1 MGEVL
6 MLLAAMA
13 GVSWIAYAVF
23 AWNVGKRLQGADHSS
38 PPPAG
43 DITDELTVLI
53 PCRNEAEALPYL
65 LNDLQSQSHPVRI
78 VVIDDGS
85 TDGTRSAAEA
95 AGVRCI
101 PAEDSGKKSAL
112 ATGFKHV
119 QTPWFATVDADVRL
133 GEDWAH
139 SLLSTAVRKKA
150 ACVLGGVVVDAA
162 PSTAWN
168 RFQQLEFAVMQ
179 TWIAG
184 GVQSGQLAMGSGA
197 NSLYATAHYPVDALQ
212 PERASGDDAFALLA
226 LREANKPI
234 QWCERSEARVLTSA
248 APSWKAL
255 WQQRARWASK
265 TGGQDADTR
274 RTAFTIAAV
283 HAAPVALAIGA
294 VVADSAV
301 GWGMLIGFIAAK
313 AFVDWRLLAIAG
325 CEFEIALR
333 ARDVALFPLR
343 YAILVWG
350 AWWQLLRGRVEWK
363 GRRI

>member
-23 AWNVGKRLQGADHSS
+23 AWNVGKRLQGADDSS
-38 PPPAG
+38 PPAG

-53 PCRNEAEALPYL
+53 PCRNEAEALPHL

-95 AGVRCI
+95 AGVLCVA
-101 PAEDSGKKSAL
+101 AEGSGKKAAL
-112 ATGFKHV
+112 ATGFKLV
-119 QTPWFATVDADVRL
+119 QTPWLATVDADVRL
-133 GEDWAH
+133 GEDWAR
-139 SLLSTAVRKKA
+139 SLLATAVRKKA

-197 NSLYATAHYPVDALQ
+197 NSLYATADYPANALQ
-212 PERASGDDAFALLA
+212 PEWASGDDAFALLA
-226 LREANKPI
+226 LRQADKAI
-234 QWCERSEARVLTSA
+234 QWCASSDAQVVTSG
-248 APSWKAL
+248 APNWKAL

-265 TGGQDADTR
+265 TGGQDAETR
-274 RTAFTIAAV
+274 RTALTIAAV
-283 HAAPVALAIGA
+283 HAVPVALAIGA
-294 VVADSAV
+294 LVTGGTT
-301 GWGMLIGFIAAK
+301 GWGMLVGFVAAK
-313 AFVDWRLLAIAG
+313 ALVDWRLLALAG
-325 CEFEIALR
+325 REFGVVLR
-333 ARDVALFPLR
+333 AGDVAQFPFR

-350 AWWQLLRGRVEWK
+350 AWWQLLRGGVQWK

>member
-1 MGEVL
+1 MGEML

-38 PPPAG
+38 PPAG

-53 PCRNEAEALPYL
+53 PCRNEAEALPHL

-95 AGVRCI
+95 AGVSWI
-101 PAEDSGKKSAL
+101 AAEGSGKKAAL

-133 GEDWAH
+133 GEDWAR
-139 SLLSTAVRKKA
+139 SLLATAVREKA

-212 PERASGDDAFALLA
+212 PKWASGDDAFALLA
-226 LREANKPI
+226 LRQADKPI
-234 QWCERSEARVLTSA
+234 GWCGRSEARVLTSA
-248 APSWKAL
+248 APNWKAL

-274 RTAFTIAAV
+274 RTALTIAAV
-283 HAAPVALAIGA
+283 HAVPVALAIGA
-294 VVADSAV
+294 VIAGSSL

-313 AFVDWRLLAIAG
+313 TLVDWRLLALAG
-325 CEFEIALR
+325 REFGIALR
-333 ARDVALFPLR
+333 AGDVAQFPFR

>member
-1 MGEVL
+1 MGEVI
-6 MLLAAMA
+6 MLLGAMA

-38 PPPAG
+38 PPAG

-53 PCRNEAEALPYL
+53 PCRNEAEALPHL
-65 LNDLQSQSHPVRI
+65 LNDLQYQSHPVRI
-78 VVIDDGS
+78 VVIDDAS

-101 PAEDSGKKSAL
+101 PAEGTGKKAAL

-119 QTPWFATVDADVRL
+119 NTHWFATVDADVRL
-133 GEDWAH
+133 GRDWAR
-139 SLLSTAVRKKA
+139 SLLIAATREDA

-184 GVQSGQLAMGSGA
+184 GVQTDQLAMGSGA

-212 PERASGDDAFALLA
+212 PEWASGDDAFALLA
-226 LREANKPI
+226 LRRADKNI
-234 QWCERSEARVLTSA
+234 QWCGHSEAQVLTSA
-248 APSWKAL
+248 ARGWMAL

-274 RTAFTIAAV
+274 RTALTIAAV
-283 HAAPVALAIGA
+283 HASPVALAIGA
-294 VVADSAV
+294 VVIGSSL
-301 GWGMLIGFIAAK
+301 GWGMLIGFIVAK
-313 AFVDWRLLAIAG
+313 ALVDWRLLAFAG
-325 CEFEIALR
+325 REFGIALR
-333 ARDVALFPLR
+333 VSDVAQFPFR
-343 YAILVWG
+343 YAVLVWG

>member
-6 MLLAAMA
+6 LMLGALAGA
-13 GVSWIAYAVF
+13 SWVAYAAF
-23 AWNVGKRLQGADHSS
+23 AWNVGKRLKGTNPSN
-38 PPPAG
+38 PPAG

-53 PCRNEAEALPYL
+53 PCRNEAEALPHL

-78 VVIDDGS
+78 VVIDDAS
-85 TDGTRSAAEA
+85 TDGTLSAAEK
-95 AGVRCI
+95 AGVPCVA
-101 PAEDSGKKSAL
+101 AEGSGKKAAL

-119 QTPWFATVDADVRL
+119 QTPWFATVDADIRL
-133 GEDWAH
+133 GEDWAR
-139 SLLSTAVRKKA
+139 SLLATATHENA
-150 ACVLGGVVVDAA
+150 ACVLGGVIVDAA

-212 PERASGDDAFALLA
+212 PEWASGDDAFALLA
-226 LREANKPI
+226 LRQADKPI
-234 QWCERSEARVLTSA
+234 QWCGRSDARVLTSA

-265 TGGQDADTR
+265 TGGQDSDTR
-274 RTAFTIAAV
+274 RTALTIAAV
-283 HAAPVALAIGA
+283 HASLGALAIGA
-294 VVADSAV
+294 AV
-301 GWGMLIGFIAAK
+301 TNSSLGWGILIGFIAAK
-313 AFVDWRLLAIAG
+313 ALVDWRLLALAG
-325 CEFEIALR
+325 REFGVALR
-333 ARDVALFPLR
+333 ADDVAQFPFR

>member
-6 MLLAAMA
+6 MLLAAMS

-23 AWNVGKRLQGADHSS
+23 AWNVGERLLGADHSS
-38 PPPAG
+38 PPAG

-53 PCRNEAEALPYL
+53 PCRNEAEALPHL

-95 AGVRCI
+95 AGVSCI
-101 PAEDSGKKSAL
+101 AAEGSGKKSAL

-133 GEDWAH
+133 GEDWAR
-139 SLLSTAVRKKA
+139 SLRATAVRENA

-184 GVQSGQLAMGSGA
+184 GVQSSRLAMGSGA
-197 NSLYATAHYPVDALQ
+197 NSLYATAHYPVEALQ
-212 PERASGDDAFALLA
+212 PEWASGDDAFALLA
-226 LREANKPI
+226 LRQADKPI
-234 QWCERSEARVLTSA
+234 QWCGRSEARVLTAA
-248 APSWKAL
+248 APNWKAL

-274 RTAFTIAAV
+274 RTALTIAAV
-283 HAAPVALAIGA
+283 HAVPFALAIGTVA
-294 VVADSAV
+294 ADSPL

-313 AFVDWRLLAIAG
+313 TLVDWRLLALAG
-325 CEFEIALR
+325 REFGIALR
-333 ARDVALFPLR
+333 AGDVAQFPFR